1 MRLFLSPF
9 RFLSVSG
16 KPNIEFWFTQ
26 CIILAS
32 TVLGVYLASFAGFRI
47 AVDFDRYQSLSDVSY
62 LEKSLEAE
70 FVDNIERVEQW
81 IAEYPEA
88 PMKWHARELTP
99 EATHRL
105 DDMVWS
111 TMRYSPRTFEV
122 HPEIITGV
130 RRFYTGI
137 EAQMTSLF
145 QQQSANGYSRRAIE
159 NMKQQVAAARTD
171 ILPKLRG
178 EIETLDA
185 ELADMMD

>member
-145 QQQSANGYSRRAIE
+145 QQQGQQQFPGGGTSKRPTAADPRQRARENLVHVLYSHNDFVTVR
-159 NMKQQVAAARTD
+159 
-171 ILPKLRG
+171 
-178 EIETLDA
+178 
-185 ELADMMD
+185 